1 MGFRKLIE
9 EETRMGPFQMVHVT
23 LLCFPL
29 LLVPSHNLMQIFTAA
44 VPAHRCH
51 ISIDG
56 DHKANITHYPNT
68 SGGANFSKDP
78 WHAFVP
84 MDADQKPEQCL
95 RFKAPQW
102 QLLAGN
108 TSSVGYETEICIDGW
123 EYDRSIFTS
132 TIVSEWNLVCDLRSS
147 KEFAQSIYMAGVL
160 VGAFV
165 FGGLADRFGRRS
177 ILLWCS
183 LQIAVM
189 GSGAAFAPNFPAY
202 CIFRFFT
209 GMGLSGL
216 LLNDFSLAVE
226 WIPIKFRD
234 IVFTALGYCIT
245 LSQLILAGVAYG
257 IRDWHYLQLA
267 LSLPYFIVFLY
278 SWWVPESARWLVLNN
293 KPEVA
298 LKTLKWVARM
308 NGKQEEGENI
318 SLEALKAEIQKGVM
332 AMTSRHSVFDLFRTP
347 SMCKITCCMTLVW
360 FSASFA
366 FFALAMDIQKFG
378 LDIYLAQVIFGGTEV
393 PLRILAIISL
403 THISRRFT
411 LALYLLL
418 AGLLVLASLA
428 VPNGMPK
435 MEITLVVLGKGFL
448 GATLL
453 CAYLYTVELFPTVLR
468 QTGMGFTNMMM
479 RLGAV
484 VAPVILMTKDY
495 VSFLPTLVFG
505 LLPMLCSILFIF
517 LPETLGQPLAD
528 TIEQVEERSKIK
540 ISFAKDKKK
549 EELTR
554 TLKTRL

>member
-360 FSASFA
+360 
-366 FFALAMDIQKFG
+366 
-378 LDIYLAQVIFGGTEV
+378 Y
-393 PLRILAIISL
+393 
-403 THISRRFT
+403 
-411 LALYLLL
+411 
-418 AGLLVLASLA
+418 
-428 VPNGMPK
+428 
-435 MEITLVVLGKGFL
+435 
-448 GATLL
+448 
-453 CAYLYTVELFPTVLR
+453 
-468 QTGMGFTNMMM
+468 
-479 RLGAV
+479 
-484 VAPVILMTKDY
+484 
-495 VSFLPTLVFG
+495 
-505 LLPMLCSILFIF
+505 
-517 LPETLGQPLAD
+517 
-528 TIEQVEERSKIK
+528 
-540 ISFAKDKKK
+540 AKDGDNTGSPG
-549 EELTR
+549 ERFPGCNVALCLFVHCGAIPYSAQADRNGLHQYDDEAGGSGGPRNPDDQGLCLIPAHSCVWPSSYALQHPFYLSARDTWPAVSR
-554 TLKTRL
+554 HH